1 MKKINAIEYSAEI
14 LDTFK
19 SGGVFLNSKLGDEI
33 NSMVM
38 GWGSMSVF
46 WGKPVLVAPVR
57 LSRYT
62 HGMIEKSGVFSVS
75 IPVKGEL
82 RKELGICGSK
92 SRRDVDKFEAC
103 GFTAILGQEIDCPI
117 IGEARIHLE
126 CKVLAKTLIA
136 GNEMDS
142 EVIEKWYGGDSE
154 NGDFH
159 DLFFGEIVDA
169 YILD

>member
-1 MKKINAIEYSAEI
+1 MKKINVIDYSAEI
-14 LDTFK
+14 LDAFK
-19 SGGVFLNSKLGDEI
+19 SGGVFLNSKLDGEI

-38 GWGSMSVF
+38 GWGSMSVY
-46 WGKPVLVAPVR
+46 WGKPVLIAPVR

-62 HGMIEKSGVFSVS
+62 HDMIEKSEVFTVS
-75 IPVKGEL
+75 IPAKGEL
-82 RKELGICGSK
+82 RKELGVCGTK
-92 SRRDVDKFEAC
+92 SRRDIDKFDAC
-103 GFTAILGQEIDCPI
+103 GFTAKQGQIVDCPV
-117 IGEARIHLE
+117 IGEARLHIE
-126 CKVLAKTLIA
+126 CKVVAQTLLT

-142 EVIEKWYGGDSE
+142 EVVEKWYGGDSE